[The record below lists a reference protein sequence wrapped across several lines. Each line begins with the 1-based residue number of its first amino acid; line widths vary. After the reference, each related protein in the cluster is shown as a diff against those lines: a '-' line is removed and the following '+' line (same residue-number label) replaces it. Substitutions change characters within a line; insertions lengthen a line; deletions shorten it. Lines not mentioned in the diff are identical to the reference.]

1 MSDADRRLVLIGWY
15 RSPYAR
21 RVAIALQH
29 YGLDYEHRPIT
40 AWDCFDEVAAFNPIV
55 KVPVL
60 ITEDGMAI
68 PESASILD
76 YLDCRVGPERA
87 LTPPPSPLRDRARI
101 ISATAL
107 SVIDKARELRY
118 ELNLR
123 PADLRHETFVERW
136 SGQIVSAL
144 AALDRQVDTDFAAG
158 EKFTHADV
166 TLGVMYDMLH
176 PKSPDLLQKGRY
188 PRLDALQ
195 ARYHARPE
203 FLATPLEPATSQPAS
218 VGPVP

>member
-1 MSDADRRLVLIGWY
+1 MSDGRLILVGWY

-21 RVAIALQH
+21 RVAIAMQH

-40 AWDCFDEVAAFNPIV
+40 AWDGFDDVAEFNPIV

-76 YLDCRVGPERA
+76 YLDCRVGPERS
-87 LTPPPSPLRDRARI
+87 LMPPPSPLRDKVRL

-118 ELNLR
+118 EVHLR
-123 PADLRHETFVERW
+123 PAELRYEAFVERW
-136 SGQIVSAL
+136 SGQIKA
-144 AALDRQVDTDFAAG
+144 AIDALDRQAGSGFAAG
-158 EKFTHADV
+158 DRFTHADV
-166 TLGVMYDMLH
+166 TLGVMYDMVNPMH
-176 PKSPDLLQKGRY
+176 PELLPTGRF
-188 PRLDALQ
+188 PKLDALQ
-195 ARYHARPE
+195 ASYRIRPE
-203 FLATPLEPATSQPAS
+203 FLAAALEPRDSQPAS
-218 VGPVP
+218 GGPA